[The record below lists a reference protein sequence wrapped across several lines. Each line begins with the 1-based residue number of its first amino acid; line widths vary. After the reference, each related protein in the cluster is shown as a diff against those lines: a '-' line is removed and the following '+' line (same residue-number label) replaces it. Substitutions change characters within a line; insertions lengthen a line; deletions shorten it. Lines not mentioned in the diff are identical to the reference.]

1 MGVTFRDQVLN
12 DIRNKVYLTLCE
24 LTSNASNID
33 LTVLKKLVSEH
44 EDLLF
49 NLRFGVCPICGRE
62 FNRVWKHLN
71 SSECGRKFSKIIEQI
86 AEEIIGV

>member
-1 MGVTFRDQVLN
+1 MGITFRDQVLN
-12 DIRNKVYLTLCE
+12 DMRRKVYLTLCV

-49 NLRFGVCPICGRE
+49 NLKFGVCPVCGRE
-62 FNRVWKHLN
+62 FKRVWKHLN
-71 SSECGRKFSKIIEQI
+71 SSECGRKLLSKITEI
-86 AEEIIGV
+86 AEEIVGV